1 MRKGVG
7 KKIGILDI
15 QGSVEEH
22 FLAVKKIGA
31 FPVSVKKISDL
42 KKIDGL
48 IIPGGESTTVGKLL
62 RKFKLGD
69 EIIKC
74 AKNGMPIYGTCA
86 GAILLAKEISG
97 KEKADG
103 LKLMDIVI
111 ERNAYGRQMD
121 SFETKIDFAFGKNKK
136 KIPAIFIRAPK
147 IKKIGKNAKI
157 LAKYKN
163 EIVAVRENNFLV
175 TMFHPELTEDLN
187 VHRYFIKMC

>member
-1 MRKGVG
+1 M
-7 KKIGILDI
+7 KKIGVFDI

-22 FLAVKKIGA
+22 ISALKKAGA
-31 FPVSVKKISDL
+31 LPVSVKKISDL
-42 KKIDGL
+42 KKICGL

-62 RKFKLGD
+62 RKFKLRD
-69 EIIKC
+69 EIIKR

-86 GAILLAKEISG
+86 GAILLAKEITG
-97 KEKADG
+97 REKADG

-121 SFETKIDFAFGKNKK
+121 SFETKINFDFGKIKK

-147 IKKIGKNAKI
+147 IKKIGKNVKI

-175 TMFHPELTEDLN
+175 TMFHPELLDDLN
-187 VHRYFIKMC
+187 VHRYFLRMC